1 MHDTGTSSSATT
13 ILNEITKI
21 SGVSTVSVSTSGST
35 LGLPSPFYSEK
46 VCISVTAKVLLVS
59 FLSGLDG
66 LHTRN
71 RKAFS
76 FQNLFGQ
83 LSTIRKGL
91 VVDQTE
97 GSN

>member
-66 LHTRN
+66 LH
-71 RKAFS
+71 K
-76 FQNLFGQ
+76 
-83 LSTIRKGL
+83 K
-91 VVDQTE
+91 
-97 GSN
+97 